1 MRLSNLYPI
10 ARKTCFDLVQTIS
23 SAFPNEN
30 MGNSYI
36 RLTVPPRPMTC
47 IFHNGASQHGNLDE
61 L

>member
-1 MRLSNLYPI
+1 MFN
-10 ARKTCFDLVQTIS
+10 LVQTIS
-23 SAFPNEN
+23 SAFPDEN

-36 RLTVPPRPMTC
+36 RLTVPPCPMTC